1 MVLSCFSFLPRSCC
15 SHGSAALPGMLQG
28 PGQRGGEGAS
38 SQPPPPSLDAALC
51 PPRPPRG
58 WWPCPAVAVPPSPL
72 PRSMEP
78 GINIKSMPPEAAP
91 FNPFAPTSRHP
102 GGGVGRTDGH
112 NRAPP
117 TASSPTACPLQPRD
131 SRGQMKGTGPGACRR
146 LQQGGG
152 RAPAWPRPRAF
163 CCPKPAANL
172 GTGGSWVGDTGVTSH
187 PGGCQDPAH
196 QDARARRQPA
206 PPHQAPDLHFYFF
219 LSEFRAGGGNCR
231 PGSPAERGLIPSA
244 AAPGVT
250 LPWGWGSAPCP
261 PSPWW
266 HPGDIRGRSH
276 RSPSWWRSPLL
287 PAPFSPPPGCPK
299 CARVG
304 DIPLGFWGCAG
315 LGEQGVTQGAPPQ
328 LEGFVGVRG
337 GQHGCPHGDKGHLF
351 G

>member
-1 MVLSCFSFLPRSCC
+1 MLSCFSFLPRSCC

-206 PPHQAPDLHFYFF
+206 PPRQAPDLHFYFF

-231 PGSPAERGLIPSA
+231 PGSPAERGLLPPGSPCHGA
-244 AAPGVT
+244 GGQHRAPPALGGTKVT
-250 LPWGWGSAPCP
+250 FVGTAIGPHHGGGPLCSQHCRFQP
-261 PSPWW
+261 PSP
-266 HPGDIRGRSH
+266 
-276 RSPSWWRSPLL
+276 
-287 PAPFSPPPGCPK
+287 PPPGAQNVP
-299 CARVG
+299 
-304 DIPLGFWGCAG
+304 G
-315 LGEQGVTQGAPPQ
+315 LGTFPWGFGAVQGLAS
-328 LEGFVGVRG
+328 RG
-337 GQHGCPHGDKGHLF
+337 
-351 G
+351 